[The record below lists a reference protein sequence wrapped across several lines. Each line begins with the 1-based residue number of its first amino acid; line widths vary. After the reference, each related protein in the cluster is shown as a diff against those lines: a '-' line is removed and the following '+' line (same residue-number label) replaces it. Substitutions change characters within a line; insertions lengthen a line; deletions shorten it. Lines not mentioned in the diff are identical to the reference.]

1 MNTKV
6 LSIASVIFILV
17 GCAGYNETMR
27 NMGHSLGT
35 IGTRDIQQANG
46 YRKVLASHLGLAD
59 GQVRVSPGSGV
70 TNVSVSG
77 ITTPGERERI
87 TAAIANLNSQNPQL
101 NPLRLSFL

>member
-1 MNTKV
+1 MITRI
-6 LSIASVIFILV
+6 LSIASVIFIGI
-17 GCAGYNETMR
+17 GCASYNETMR
-27 NMGHSLGT
+27 NTGHSLGA
-35 IGTRDIQQANG
+35 IQTRDIQQANA
-46 YRKVLASHLGLAD
+46 YRKMLASHLGLSD

-87 TAAIANLNSQNPQL
+87 TAAIASLNSQNPQL